1 MDNVTELSTA
11 RKVRSVFISDVH
23 LGFPGCSAEH
33 LTHFLRSVRC
43 ENLYLVG
50 DIIDFWYLKKRR
62 YWCQAHNNVVR
73 SILGKAKH
81 NTNVIF
87 IPGNHDEVLR
97 QYHGVQLGNVKIVK
111 DAVHISPDG
120 RRYLVLHGDQFD
132 CVVRHSK
139 FLAKLGSHMYDWLLY
154 MNRTVNWWREKMGKD
169 YWSLAKFL
177 KHKVKNAVSYIGSF
191 EKAVSRE
198 GVRRGVDGLICGHI
212 HHAEISS
219 NKDVLYLNCGD
230 WVESCTALLELE
242 DGTIELVHY
251 ADKKEVLKVLHPGA
265 ADAVEPTPADGRKQ
279 PDPIPDEVA
288 A

>member
-11 RKVRSVFISDVH
+11 RRVRSVFISDVH

-33 LTHFLRSVRC
+33 LNDFLHSIQC

-50 DIIDFWYLKKRR
+50 DIIDFWYLKKRG
-62 YWCQAHNNVVR
+62 YWSQSHNNVVR

-97 QYHGVQLGNVKIVK
+97 SYDGIQLGNVKIVK
-111 DAVHISPDG
+111 DAVHIAPDG

-132 CVVRHSK
+132 YVVRHSK
-139 FLAKLGSHMYDWLLY
+139 FLAKLGSRCYNWLLY
-154 MNRTVNWWREKMGKD
+154 ANRMVNWWRDKLGKD

-191 EKAVSRE
+191 ESALARE
-198 GVRRGVDGLICGHI
+198 ANRRGVDGLVCGHI
-212 HHAEISS
+212 HHAEISRI
-219 NKDVLYLNCGD
+219 DEVIYMNCGD
-230 WVESCTALLELE
+230 WVESCTAL
-242 DGTIELVHY
+242 IELHDGSIELQHW
-251 ADKKEVLKVLHPGA
+251 ADEKKVIKVLPRGA
-265 ADAVEPTPADGRKQ
+265 SDGISPTPSAVRPAVSPG
-279 PDPIPDEVA
+279 EVA